1 MAYVAIILICMF
13 KLLILDIDGVL
24 TNGRKTYNL
33 EGDVISKEFNDKD
46 FTAIKRFKNN
56 NVNVCFLSAD
66 DRVNRSMAS
75 SRKVDFYCTR
85 DFNIVDKVQ
94 LLGFLLSKYD
104 VNKNEVVYVGDDR
117 PDYAIIKQL
126 KNTFCPSDS
135 INKIKNNVGTVLN
148 KCGGAGVIA
157 ELYDI
162 IYNE

>member
-1 MAYVAIILICMF
+1 MNI
-13 KLLILDIDGVL
+13 KLVILDIDGVL

-33 EGDVISKEFNDKD
+33 QGEVISKEFNDKD
-46 FTAIKRFKNN
+46 FTAIKRFKTN

-85 DFNIVDKVQ
+85 DFNIVDKVE
-94 LLGFLLSKYD
+94 LLGFLLSKYN
-104 VNKNEVVYVGDDR
+104 VNENEVVYVGDDR

-135 INKIKNNVGTVLN
+135 INKIKNNVGTVLSR
-148 KCGGAGVIA
+148 CGGAGVIA